1 MKGYGSLILKL
12 VLEKCVKR
20 GIVKALVTCREENIG
35 SAKII
40 EKNGGVYEDSR
51 KNEDENK
58 MYRRYWISI
67 K

>member
-1 MKGYGSLILKL
+1 M
-12 VLEKCVKR
+12 
-20 GIVKALVTCREENIG
+20 GIEKALVTCREENIG

-51 KNEDENK
+51 KNEDDDK
-58 MYRRYWISI
+58 MYRRYWITL